1 MRVAIYARVST
12 QQQENDMQLTPLR
25 EFVQRMGWE
34 SVEYLE
40 KASSIKKRPVFDQ
53 LLTDA
58 RERKFDTILVW
69 KIDRFA
75 RSMKQFIDTVLM
87 LDQVGVS
94 VRSLTQNICS
104 EQKDPMGRFVIQLFA
119 LLSELELSIL
129 KERVR
134 AGVAEAQ
141 RKGVHCGRPA
151 RVFARYEAEDLRK
164 QGMSWRA
171 IAKKLGVPVA
181 TIRDALGL
189 GGDRRARGVRKVSAT
204 A

>member
-25 EFVQRMGWE
+25 EFVQRMGWV

-40 KASSIKKRPVFDQ
+40 KASSVKKRPVFDQ
-53 LLTDA
+53 LISDA
-58 RERKFDTILVW
+58 RQRKFECILVW

-75 RSMKQFIDTVLM
+75 RSMKQFIDTVLE

-104 EQKDPMGRFVIQLFA
+104 DQKDPMGRFVLGLFA
-119 LLSELELSIL
+119 LLAELERNIIV
-129 KERVR
+129 ERVR

-141 RKGVHCGRPA
+141 RKGVHCGRPG
-151 RVFARYEAEDLRK
+151 RIFKRSEAEKLRE
-164 QGMSWRA
+164 QGLTWRA
-171 IAKKLGVPVA
+171 ISERMGIPVA
-181 TIRDALGL
+181 TVRDALGL
-189 GGDRRARGVRKVSAT
+189 GGDRRQRGKARPVSLG
-204 A
+204 

>member
-25 EFVQRMGWE
+25 EFVQRMGWV

-40 KASSIKKRPVFDQ
+40 KASSVKKRPVFDQ
-53 LLTDA
+53 LISDA
-58 RERKFDTILVW
+58 RQRKFECILVW

-75 RSMKQFIDTVLM
+75 RSMKQFIDTVLE

-104 EQKDPMGRFVIQLFA
+104 DQKDPMGRFVLGLFA
-119 LLSELELSIL
+119 LLAELERNIIV
-129 KERVR
+129 ERVR

-141 RKGVHCGRPA
+141 RKGVHCGRPG
-151 RVFARYEAEDLRK
+151 RIFKRSEAEKLRE